1 LIDYLIQKAIEED
14 DLPKKDIE
22 KIIKD
27 PKHLRKFRNSVEQ
40 SKKELT
46 SGYQCQIDIQCSDLD
61 ISYTLNRATFEKEC
75 EPLF

>member
-1 LIDYLIQKAIEED
+1 LIDYLIQRAIEED
-14 DLPKKDIE
+14 DVTKKEIE

-46 SGYQCQIDIQCSDLD
+46 SGFQCQIDITCGDLE
-61 ISYTLNRATFEKEC
+61 ISNTLNRATFEKVC